1 MIQHFPSASS
11 GGPFE
16 RQGAQGDMT
25 QLVAHL
31 DAAYN
36 LARWLMRDQAEAEDM
51 VQDAYLRGIQQLCR
65 FSGRRRPCLA
75 LDDRT
80 QWVLRPLE
88 AEGHFGSE
96 HGFRR
101 GGTQCRPADP

>member
-1 MIQHFPSASS
+1 VIQHFPSASS

-31 DAAYN
+31 DAADN
-36 LARWLMRDQAEAEDM
+36 LARWLTRDQAEAEDM
-51 VQDAYLRGIQQLCR
+51 VQDAYLRGIQKLCR

-96 HGFRR
+96 HAFRR